1 VWQEKNQTVSAINIT
16 SIELERLR
24 EFIIANRENLATK
37 FNYETNA
44 KYDIF
49 FQKFITTILFSEFY

>member
-44 KYDIF
+44 K
-49 FQKFITTILFSEFY
+49 